1 MGSQN
6 EAHISTLG
14 DEAQAYSRFP
24 GQDENPWRPRRD
36 QGSACQGTCEA
47 GRLRAPAIYSFP
59 RSYRLLK
66 ADEFSSVFSFRRA
79 VFGEFF
85 QVQVRPSGRE
95 HPRLGMI
102 VPKKTE
108 RRAVYRNLAKRI
120 IRECFRTRSGEIGGA
135 DVVVRLRKSFRR
147 DRAGEARQELHIL
160 ISRVAHVPA
169 LDRTD

>member
-1 MGSQN
+1 
-6 EAHISTLG
+6 
-14 DEAQAYSRFP
+14 
-24 GQDENPWRPRRD
+24 
-36 QGSACQGTCEA
+36 
-47 GRLRAPAIYSFP
+47 
-59 RSYRLLK
+59 LLK